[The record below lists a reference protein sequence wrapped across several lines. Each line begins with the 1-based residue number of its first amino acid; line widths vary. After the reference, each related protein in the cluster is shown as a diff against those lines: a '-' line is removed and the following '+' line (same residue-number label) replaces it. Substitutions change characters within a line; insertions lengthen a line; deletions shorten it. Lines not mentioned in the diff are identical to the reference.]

1 MRIAPFLAALLALP
15 ALAQPPAATKPLMPE
30 DLFRRNIG
38 TREQMNKQFP
48 PHKIVG
54 NLYYVGTES
63 LGSFLIVTPEGN
75 ILINSDYE
83 VTVPVIR
90 DSIEKLGF
98 KFSDTKILLG
108 SHAHADH
115 MEGDA
120 MVKELTGAKLMAMSE
135 DIPDLTKIT
144 PGKKPHVIDRVLHD
158 GDTVTL
164 GGVTLVAHLTPG
176 HTRGCTTW
184 TAKIAE
190 NGKTYD
196 VVIIGSIGVNPG
208 YQLVDNKEVPQI
220 ADEYMHSFKVL
231 RGLPCDIPLGSHP
244 AMYNMQEKYAR
255 LGKGPNPFI
264 DPEGYKKEIDIN
276 ETAFTLRRAEQMKA
290 AAK

>member
-1 MRIAPFLAALLALP
+1 MRTVTFSLVLVLTAPLFSQTP
-15 ALAQPPAATKPLMPE
+15 KPLMPE
-30 DLFRRNIG
+30 DLFRRNVG

-48 PHKIVG
+48 PHKIAG
-54 NLYYVGTES
+54 NLYYVGSQS
-63 LGSFLIVTPEGN
+63 LASFLFVTPQGN

-83 VTVPVIR
+83 ATVAVIR

-108 SHAHADH
+108 SHAHGDH

-120 MVKELTGAKLMAMSE
+120 MVKELTGAKLMAMAE
-135 DIPDLTKIT
+135 DIPALTKIT
-144 PGKKPHVIDRVLHD
+144 PGNKPHVVDRVLHD

-164 GGVTLVAHLTPG
+164 GGTTLVAHLTPG

-184 TAKIAE
+184 TTKVADA
-190 NGKTYD
+190 GKNLD
-196 VVIIGSIGVNPG
+196 VVIICSIGVNPG
-208 YQLVDNKEVPQI
+208 YQLVDNKEVPDI
-220 ADEYMHSFKVL
+220 AAEYMRSFKIL

-244 AMYNMQEKYAR
+244 AMYNMAEKYAK
-255 LGKGPNPFI
+255 LGKGANPFI

-276 ETAFTLRRAEQMKA
+276 ETAFTLRRAEQLKA
-290 AAK
+290 AGR